1 MSSPLSSPCWPT
13 CCSHFLS
20 FLYLLPLPSPSFLP
34 FHASVSEWAVRGEI
48 ALPVCCHFTVWLKN
62 SDGRRRVC
70 VGGGDD
76 KRWNEEL
83 QKSKKGGEKG
93 NQREN
98 KGHVY
103 RCLCLCERCENQPP
117 EPHCA
122 LWRQGNIPLTA
133 AWTLPHDDY
142 PLAFGSFYSPTPSDL
157 AEVCGKVNI
166 SSLSAMW
173 RCKQLMGRIAVSFHG
188 QLIQI
193 KIRQLRPCG
202 AKCWCTDATSEP
214 LVLPTLTPLSKIS
227 PKPQQ

>member
-1 MSSPLSSPCWPT
+1 MSSEGGDRSASL
-13 CCSHFLS
+13 LS
-20 FLYLLPLPSPSFLP
+20 FHGLIKELWW
-34 FHASVSEWAVRGEI
+34 EEEG
-48 ALPVCCHFTVWLKN
+48 VC
-62 SDGRRRVC
+62 
-70 VGGGDD
+70 GGGDD

-193 KIRQLRPCG
+193 KIRQLRPVG
-202 AKCWCTDATSEP
+202 LNVDALMPHQSR
-214 LVLPTLTPLSKIS
+214 LCYLL
-227 PKPQQ
+227 